1 MKRGPTKEKK
11 KNMTILINMKK
22 ELSLDIRLQ
31 KRKP

>member
-11 KNMTILINMKK
+11 KYSPFSQNMKVK
-22 ELSLDIRLQ
+22 PGMSDY